1 MNALKKDL
9 KRNYSLYLIFLPT
22 VIFFVIFSY
31 GPMVGLLMA
40 FQNYKPQLGF
50 FRSPFVGFKHFQDF
64 FQSYY
69 FWRLLKN
76 TFLISFL
83 DLLVGFPLPIIFA
96 LLLNEVRGKF
106 FKKSIQTISY
116 MPYFVSM
123 VVVCSLVNQF
133 CSQNGAIT
141 QLWSMITQN
150 EPASLIAQPQFFRA
164 ICVGSN
170 VWQSLGYNS
179 IIYIAALAS
188 VDQELYEAA
197 VIDGAN
203 RWKQTLHVTLPGIS
217 STIIILL
224 ILRCGQL
231 LNVGYEKI
239 ILLYGPSTYETAD
252 VINSF
257 VYRKGLQEFNYGYS
271 AAVGLFNSVISFIL
285 LMTVNK
291 ISAKVSD
298 TSLF

>member
-50 FRSPFVGFKHFQDF
+50 FKSPFVGLKHFQDF

-83 DLLVGFPLPIIFA
+83 DLVIGFPLPIIFA

-106 FKKSIQTISY
+106 FKKTLQTVSY

-141 QLWSMITQN
+141 QLWSMIT
-150 EPASLIAQPQFFRA
+150 PVSYTHL
-164 ICVGSN
+164 
-170 VWQSLGYNS
+170 
-179 IIYIAALAS
+179 
-188 VDQELYEAA
+188 
-197 VIDGAN
+197 
-203 RWKQTLHVTLPGIS
+203 TLP
-217 STIIILL
+217 T
-224 ILRCGQL
+224 
-231 LNVGYEKI
+231 N
-239 ILLYGPSTYETAD
+239 
-252 VINSF
+252 
-257 VYRKGLQEFNYGYS
+257 
-271 AAVGLFNSVISFIL
+271 
-285 LMTVNK
+285 
-291 ISAKVSD
+291 
-298 TSLF
+298 